1 MLRAQL
7 GLSIMFDCPP
17 FNTLVLEFTPTFLNI
32 AKMRLCD
39 LHKHGYPACS
49 RITHISLDQLYKFIS
64 GNRMPPSGKSINFY
78 KLYFQQNNAD
88 NQHQPNDLNIN
99 TGNQHQNAINHFDP
113 IIADNVDSVPALDG
127 ETNPDTSGL
136 SLIDSMYDPFALV
149 RQNGR
154 HNLSQESIARD
165 SSSDFSN
172 NSGLMDGIGILND
185 STTYSS
191 HPENYSLLT
200 LDDISLAEDMDSFAE
215 LNNTNEE
222 QN

>member
-1 MLRAQL
+1 
-7 GLSIMFDCPP
+7 
-17 FNTLVLEFTPTFLNI
+17 
-32 AKMRLCD
+32 
-39 LHKHGYPACS
+39 
-49 RITHISLDQLYKFIS
+49 
-64 GNRMPPSGKSINFY
+64 MPPSGKSINFY